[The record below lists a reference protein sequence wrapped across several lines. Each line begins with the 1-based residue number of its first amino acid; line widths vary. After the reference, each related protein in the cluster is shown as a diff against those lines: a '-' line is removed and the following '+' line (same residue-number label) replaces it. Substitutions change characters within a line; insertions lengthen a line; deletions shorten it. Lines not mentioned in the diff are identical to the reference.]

1 MADEK
6 RDDKRKVFMTM
17 GEPTHCSVCGGPV
30 TYRGRGTYECDHCKN
45 IDLDDFGRIDQY
57 LEEHGPTSAPVIS
70 RALHIPI
77 AKVRDLI
84 AQGRLEPIPTGGRSL
99 DSEAIEKAMPK
110 EETVRRTGTFVGNG
124 PSKENDA
131 MRFLKKK

>member
-6 RDDKRKVFMTM
+6 RDDRRKVFMSM
-17 GEPTHCSVCGGPV
+17 GEPTRCSVCGGPV
-30 TYRGRGTYECDHCKN
+30 TYRGRGTYECQDCKN

-57 LEEHGPTSAPVIS
+57 LEANGPTSAPVIS
-70 RALHIPI
+70 RALKIPI

-110 EETVRRTGTFVGNG
+110 EETAKRAGTFVGNT
-124 PSKENDA
+124 SKENDA
-131 MRFLKKK
+131 MRFLRKK